1 MIHAHCHDVVICGGG
16 LVGAAFACVLKNSG
30 LRVALIEPV
39 PVASSDQP
47 SFDQR
52 AIALTYSSREI
63 FERTGVWSSLK
74 SDQVTEILTILVS
87 ESGKDRTARLSA
99 SDVHRE
105 ALGWN
110 VSAQALG
117 KHLYDEISGSEHIT
131 LYDGVAQQIQITDEA
146 ACVET
151 LLGDEVYKLKSK
163 LVVIADGGRSPLLD
177 GLGFIVQKKRY
188 RQHVLVC
195 RLRHRNANQNIALE
209 HFTRHGPIALLPV
222 SKKEYSLVWTHDSD
236 RTESLTKVGNGV
248 FLRELSRELDFRVDG
263 FTRVLSERV
272 IYELRMTW
280 LKRAI
285 KERVVVVGNAAHTV
299 HPVAGQGFNLS
310 LREVADLAEMLTTR
324 SRRGWDIGSYDV
336 LCHFERLR
344 QSESRAVMNFTDG
357 LIQLFGSDRM
367 RASLVRQLAIESASC
382 VPQFRRFLL
391 NRTMGL
397 RSGKW
402 FRDDAEPVSRQV

>member
-1 MIHAHCHDVVICGGG
+1 MHPHCHDIVICGGG

-30 LRVALIEPV
+30 LRVAVIEPV
-39 PVASSDQP
+39 PVVSSDQP
-47 SFDQR
+47 SFDHR

-63 FERTGVWSSLK
+63 FERAGVWSPLK

-99 SDVHRE
+99 GDVDRD

-117 KHLYDEISGSEHIT
+117 KHLYDEISNSELVT
-131 LYDGVAQQIQITDEA
+131 LCNGVAQLIQVTDEA
-146 ACVET
+146 ANVEYT
-151 LLGDEVYKLKSK
+151 LGNDVHTLESK

-177 GLGFIVQKKRY
+177 RLGFNVQKKRY
-188 RQHVLVC
+188 RQRVLVC
-195 RLRHRNANQNIALE
+195 RLRHRKPNRNIAVE
-209 HFTRHGPIALLPV
+209 HFTRYGPIALLPV
-222 SKKEYSLVWTHDSD
+222 SKKEYSLIWTHDGD
-236 RTESLTKVGNGV
+236 RTESLTKVGNGT
-248 FLRELSRELDFRVDG
+248 FLRELNRELDYRVDG
-263 FTRVLSERV
+263 FTRVLSERT
-272 IYELRMTW
+272 IYQLQKTW
-280 LKRAI
+280 LKQAI
-285 KERVVVVGNAAHTV
+285 RERVVVVGNAAHTV

-310 LREVADLAEMLTTR
+310 LREVADLAGILTSR

-344 QSESRAVMNFTDG
+344 QSEGRAVMNFTDG

-367 RASLVRQLAIESASC
+367 KASLVRQLAIESASS

-391 NRTMGL
+391 TRTMGL

-402 FRDDAEPVSRQV
+402 SGDDAESASRQV